1 MAHAR
6 MAGSQDALETKSIEL
21 DLKALTE
28 EGEFEGLASTF
39 GNIDEGGDV
48 IRPGAFKASIK
59 NAKRIRLL
67 WSHDM
72 REVIGVWQSL
82 EETDKG
88 LLAKGQLALGVQR
101 GKEALELMRMG
112 AVDSLSIGFRVPK
125 NGSQFE
131 NETRI
136 LTKVDLME
144 ISVVAMP
151 MNPKARIQSVKSAN
165 GDLGSERVF
174 ERWIMRDSEFT
185 RSEAI
190 VIINDGYRAL
200 LSKRDAGDESD
211 QVIAALRS
219 ARDRAST
226 ITKR

>member
-1 MAHAR
+1 

-39 GNIDEGGDV
+39 GNVDEGGDM

-72 REVIGVWQSL
+72 REVIGIWQSL

-190 VIINDGYRAL
+190 VIINDGYKAL
-200 LSKRDAGDESD
+200 LSMRDAGDESD